1 MSITQR
7 ATEFIKEVRIEIPK
21 VSWPSRKE
29 LRDSTIVVITMT
41 LIMAGIVAILDTLLV
56 LGLRQ
61 LFRVG

>member
-1 MSITQR
+1 MSVTQR
-7 ATEFIKEVRIEIPK
+7 ATEFLKEVRIEIPK

>member
-1 MSITQR
+1 MSVTQR
-7 ATEFIKEVRIEIPK
+7 AAEFIKEVRIEIPK

>member
-7 ATEFIKEVRIEIPK
+7 ATEFVKEVRIEIPK

>member
-1 MSITQR
+1 MSVTQR
-7 ATEFIKEVRIEIPK
+7 ATEFLKEVRIEIPK
-21 VSWPSRKE
+21 VSWPSRRE

>member
-1 MSITQR
+1 MSLVQR
-7 ATEFIKEVRIEIPK
+7 TSEFLKEVRIEIPK
-21 VSWPSRKE
+21 VSWPSRRE

-56 LGLRQ
+56 LGLKQ

>member
-1 MSITQR
+1 MSVTQR
-7 ATEFIKEVRIEIPK
+7 ATEFLKEVRIEIPK

-56 LGLRQ
+56 LGLKQ

>member
-1 MSITQR
+1 MSVTQR
-7 ATEFIKEVRIEIPK
+7 ATVVLKEVRIEIPK
-21 VSWPSRKE
+21 VSWPSRRE

-56 LGLRQ
+56 LGLKQ

>member
-1 MSITQR
+1 MSLTQR
-7 ATEFIKEVRIEIPK
+7 ASEFLKEVRIEIPK

-29 LRDSTIVVITMT
+29 LQASTIVVITMT
-41 LIMAGIVAILDTLLV
+41 LIMAGIVAVLDTLLV